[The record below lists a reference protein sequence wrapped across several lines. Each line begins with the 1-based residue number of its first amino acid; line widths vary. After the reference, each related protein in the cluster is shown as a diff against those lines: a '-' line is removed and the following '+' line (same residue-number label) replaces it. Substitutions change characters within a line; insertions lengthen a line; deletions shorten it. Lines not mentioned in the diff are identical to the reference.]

1 MSTLNEE
8 IWARFLT
15 GECTADELRTI
26 NTWLAESEEN
36 ATRLFELEELYQ
48 LGKLG
53 SPSDDGKRVRKAEE
67 RLFRRL
73 ERERQ
78 EQDKATEKEDK
89 EQGRPRRRWSLRQTW
104 MKVAAVVTLVLLL
117 GSGGYYFLASTLAAD
132 EPLLAVSTG
141 NDIREVE
148 LPDGTRVWLNRHTT
162 LRYPRHFAADGRRVY
177 LEGEGYFEVKRD
189 SDRPFVVRSEAM
201 QVRVLGTV
209 FNLKVDETSRSAVA
223 TLLKG
228 EIEVKGNHDEGMV
241 VLAPGQRAE
250 LNGLSR
256 RLVVKQGDTGFE
268 SWHSRQFI
276 FDKADIFTIA
286 RTLEQSYGVKVILSP
301 DINVQ
306 KTYTGALPRKDN
318 VEEVLGQLGNVIPVS
333 YKIVGSSVFLSAKKR
348 K

>member
-8 IWARFLT
+8 IKARFLMN
-15 GECTADELRTI
+15 ECTEEELRI
-26 NTWLAESEEN
+26 VNAWLAESEDN
-36 ATRLFELEELYQ
+36 ARRLFELEEIYQ

-53 SPSDDGKRVRKAEE
+53 CTSDEKKVFKAEK

-73 ERERQ
+73 EEEGGRQ
-78 EQDKATEKEDK
+78 QH
-89 EQGRPRRRWSLRQTW
+89 RRLNVRAW
-104 MKVAAVVTLVLLL
+104 MKVAAVLAIVLLL
-117 GSGGYYFLASTLAAD
+117 GGAGYHFFYAGPGAG
-132 EPLLAVSTG
+132 EPLLAVTIG
-141 NDIREVE
+141 DEIKEVV
-148 LPDGTRVWLNRHTT
+148 LPDGTKVWLNRHTT
-162 LRYPRHFAADGRRVY
+162 LRYPEAFGEDKRRVY

-189 SDRPFVVRSEAM
+189 SDKPFVVQSEAM

-209 FNLKVDETSRSAVA
+209 FNLKSDEESRSAVA

-286 RTLEQSYGVKVILSP
+286 RTLEHSYGVKVILSP
-301 DINVQ
+301 DINIQ
-306 KTYTGALPRKDN
+306 KTYTGVLPRKDS
-318 VEEVLGQLGNVIPVS
+318 VEEVLNQLGNVIPVN
-333 YKIVGSSVFLSAKKR
+333 YKIVGNSVFLSSKKH
-348 K
+348 

>member
-8 IWARFLT
+8 IKARFLMN
-15 GECTADELRTI
+15 ECTEEELRI
-26 NTWLAESEEN
+26 VNAWLAESEDN
-36 ATRLFELEELYQ
+36 ARRLFELEEIYQ

-53 SPSDDGKRVRKAEE
+53 CTSDEKKVFKAEK

-73 ERERQ
+73 EEEGGRQ
-78 EQDKATEKEDK
+78 QH
-89 EQGRPRRRWSLRQTW
+89 RRLNVRAW
-104 MKVAAVVTLVLLL
+104 MKVAAVLAIVLLL
-117 GSGGYYFLASTLAAD
+117 GGAGYHFFYAGPGAG
-132 EPLLAVSTG
+132 EPLLAVTTG
-141 NDIREVE
+141 DEIKEVV
-148 LPDGTRVWLNRHTT
+148 LPDGTKVWLNRHTT
-162 LRYPRHFAADGRRVY
+162 LRYPEAFGEDKRRVY

-189 SDRPFVVRSEAM
+189 SDKPFVVQSEAM

-209 FNLKVDETSRSAVA
+209 FNLKSDEESRSAVA

-286 RTLEQSYGVKVILSP
+286 RTLEHSYGVKVILSP
-301 DINVQ
+301 DINIQ
-306 KTYTGALPRKDN
+306 KTYTGALPHKDS
-318 VEEVLGQLGNVIPVS
+318 VEEVLNQLGNVIPVN
-333 YKIVGSSVFLSAKKR
+333 YKIVGNSVFLSSKKH
-348 K
+348 

>member
-1 MSTLNEE
+1 MRTLNEE
-8 IWARFLT
+8 TMARFLT
-15 GECTADELRTI
+15 GECTEDELRTI
-26 NTWLAESEEN
+26 NAWLDESEEHV
-36 ATRLFELEELYQ
+36 RQLFELEELYQ

-53 SPSDDGKRVRKAEE
+53 CPSDSEKKVWKAEN

-73 ERERQ
+73 EREGYGETYKHKEE
-78 EQDKATEKEDK
+78 EQ
-89 EQGRPRRRWSLRQTW
+89 PRRRWARPLW
-104 MKVAAVVTLVLLL
+104 MKVAAILAVVLLL
-117 GSGGYYFLASTLAAD
+117 GGGGYHFFYAGPGAN
-132 EPLLAVSTG
+132 EPLLAVTTG
-141 NDIREVE
+141 NEIKEVV
-148 LPDGTRVWLNRHTT
+148 LPDGTQVWLNRNTT
-162 LRYPRHFAADGRRVY
+162 LRYPRHFAPDGRRVL

-189 SDRPFVVRSEAM
+189 PDRPFVVSSEAM

-209 FNLKVDETSRSAVA
+209 FNLKTDEESRQATA

-250 LNGLSR
+250 LNGLSH

-286 RTLEQSYGVKVILSP
+286 RTLEQSYGVKVILAP

-306 KTYTGALPRKDN
+306 KTYTGALPRKDS
-318 VEEVLGQLGNVIPVS
+318 VEAVLDQLGNVIPVS